1 MSHNLQVSRRVKKML
16 SLPFSMTFYALKP
29 VVKFKFL
36 ILLSDFNIVFMHVS
50 CPKIFFLHFSRFK
63 KIHKQVLVGD
73 VQSKRYKAK
82 MQDFFFDTLSV
93 IPNEGLKL
101 QNIRNHTN
109 HNFKSID
116 L

>member
-1 MSHNLQVSRRVKKML
+1 MSHNLQVSRRVKKIL

-29 VVKFKFL
+29 VVKIKFL

-50 CPKIFFLHFSRFK
+50 CPKIFFFIFP
-63 KIHKQVLVGD
+63 VLRKYTYKYLSETYN
-73 VQSKRYKAK
+73 QKRYKAK

-109 HNFKSID
+109 HNLKSID